1 MLGETV
7 VKGII
12 YDLELYGLLSQNKS
26 ELFGIE
32 QIEIALERIFGEAA
46 SFLMRPI
53 TDALVKESDLALRSK
68 AE

>member
-1 MLGETV
+1 LSLRPLLGETV
-7 VKGII
+7 VNCII

-46 SFLMRPI
+46 SFLMRPNYGR
-53 TDALVKESDLALRSK
+53 LG
-68 AE
+68 